1 MCDNLIKNERSA
13 SESSKRVVRFE
24 GELRRVSRWV
34 GRNRPT
40 VAGLCRLRRTL
51 DPTELAFFFFFWR
64 NFLFAAFFSETIVTI
79 GIMGFGESMPRVL
92 WNHRKTI
99 EGGVRELGL
108 EDSTSL
114 APSDRSFF

>member
-1 MCDNLIKNERSA
+1 VSFAKNP
-13 SESSKRVVRFE
+13 
-24 GELRRVSRWV
+24 
-34 GRNRPT
+34 RP
-40 VAGLCRLRRTL
+40 
-51 DPTELAFFFFFWR
+51 PPNSPFFFFGR
-64 NFLFAAFFSETIVTI
+64 NFLLAAFFSETIVTI